1 VRLWMGVL
9 VSIALGLSTYAALAR
24 SDESISYDSPSPSRP
39 RLAQANGAQSEQS
52 RALGADSDVVGSLTK
67 RIALLEQRVDALE
80 AKNKAA
86 TSAIPRVGPR
96 GWVAY

>member
-24 SDESISYDSPSPSRP
+24 SDESISYDSPSRP
-39 RLAQANGAQSEQS
+39 RLAQADAAQSEQS
-52 RALGADSDVVGSLTK
+52 RALRADSDVVGSLTK